1 VHAVPARTSRSAT
14 ATSQGRLQRLLTC
27 AGARGSTAAL
37 AQSARGRATVRPVPA
52 GGASD
57 PWSLDVWAG
66 FLRTHSRITRLLNAE
81 MEAEHGLAVR
91 EFEVLLKL
99 ESVRPGGLRMTDLV
113 ERVYLTPSGLSRLVD
128 RMQRRG
134 LVLRG
139 IDSDDLRAAR
149 SRRPRPALSSTG
161 GRRVRTVNG
170 FGGAS
175 WSRCRPN
182 RAPPW
187 HGYGNSYSPP
197 TNPSRAIRK
206 LLAVLGGHRRAIRN
220 LFAPVFAAVTH

>member
-1 VHAVPARTSRSAT
+1 MVVRCVGWLPAHPQPYHPAAQRRDGSRA
-14 ATSQGRLQRLLTC
+14 
-27 AGARGSTAAL
+27 
-37 AQSARGRATVRPVPA
+37 
-52 GGASD
+52 
-57 PWSLDVWAG
+57 
-66 FLRTHSRITRLLNAE
+66 
-81 MEAEHGLAVR
+81 GLAVR

-161 GRRVRTVNG
+161 GRRARTVNG

-182 RAPPW
+182 RAPPGTGMATATRRRPTPRGRFGSFSPFSGGTGGRFGTFSPRSSRLSPTSVPSPI
-187 HGYGNSYSPP
+187 GY
-197 TNPSRAIRK
+197 
-206 LLAVLGGHRRAIRN
+206 
-220 LFAPVFAAVTH
+220 AAC